1 MHNTIDQI
9 NKLHEKAL
17 EEKRIACKS
26 DLSVENFKTAS
37 VYYNDLVNYINEV
50 IALNVDDVNLNLQLT
65 ITKEYGLFQVNEC
78 LYGFLFRKGKYDRA
92 LEIARLANDHIQKL
106 LKIIELNYDTA
117 NEKAK
122 DYIDRGKIDWKLS
135 SLTIK
140 IKLLEPIARKS
151 MQEEKFVNA
160 LDHYK
165 KINDLHEIN
174 HRYIMEN
181 EVDLVLKRTE
191 LGNYY
196 SAKAGVANSLG
207 AIYVLKS
214 GDQDYFIEILEQFM
228 NVIQFLKLAQ
238 NNNPEQDKFK
248 DGIIAVTNSIKVLL
262 NENKNKWFEYIIY
275 FKNDKTL
282 ELIMRQTD
290 NENYKMLN
298 AKLEIEKDKPKRI
311 ILTFGFLLCFFLI
324 IAHTIFQIAVSEI
337 NWFRF
342 IILIFA
348 LPLFFTV
355 IGAFALRSTESLKEE
370 NFLKL
375 MKLAFKINVKGLK
388 IFSEKGS

>member
-1 MHNTIDQI
+1 MQKTIDQI

-17 EEKRIACKS
+17 EEKRIACRS
-26 DLSVENFKTAS
+26 DLNVDNFKTAS
-37 VYYNDLVNYINEV
+37 EYYNELVTFIKEVLTLNIN
-50 IALNVDDVNLNLQLT
+50 DVNLNLQLN

-78 LYGFLFRKGKYDRA
+78 LYGFLFRKRKYDEA
-92 LEIARLANDHIQKL
+92 LKIAELANYHIENL
-106 LKIIELNYDTA
+106 LKIIDLNYDNA
-117 NEKAK
+117 NETAK

-151 MQEEKFVNA
+151 MEEKDFVNA

-165 KINDLHEIN
+165 KINDLDEIN

-248 DGIIAVTNSIKVLL
+248 DGIIAVTNNIKILL
-262 NENKNKWFEYIIY
+262 NENKNKWFEYMVY
-275 FKNDKTL
+275 FNNDKTL

-298 AKLEIEKDKPKRI
+298 AKLEIEKDKPKRF
-311 ILTFGFLLCFFLI
+311 ILTFGFLLSFFLI
-324 IAHTIFQIAVSEI
+324 ITYTFFQISISEI
-337 NWFRF
+337 SWYRF

-348 LPLFFTV
+348 LPLV

-375 MKLAFKINVKGLK
+375 MKLAFKINIKGLK